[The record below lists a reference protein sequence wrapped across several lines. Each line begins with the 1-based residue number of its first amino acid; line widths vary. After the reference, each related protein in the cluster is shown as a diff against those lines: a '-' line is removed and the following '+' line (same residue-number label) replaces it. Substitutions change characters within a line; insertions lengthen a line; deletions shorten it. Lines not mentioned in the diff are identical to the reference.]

1 MAGSTGS
8 NKRMGNMVSNLKTP
22 LVTSD
27 GDEKK
32 KKDAPRPKLKIL
44 GEEVTVPKGNPRTPD
59 WVDSEGNPHYTSK
72 GGRFGGPEK

>member
-1 MAGSTGS
+1 MQKFTD
-8 NKRMGNMVSNLKTP
+8 NILRNGNG
-22 LVTSD
+22 D
-27 GDEKK
+27 GNEEK

-59 WVDSEGNPHYTSK
+59 WVDSEGVPHYESK